1 MICVLLCMTYVRTTI
16 ETQVSLLKRS
26 YCVLIINSMIYNI
39 SLHTISS
46 KLDAFLISVVLLWL
60 ICIEEKISVGCSK
73 NMNLKEAGF
82 CIELHIKK
90 SKCEFTPVVGGPV
103 LLIVLFFVLSYYV
116 ICVLGAVF

>member
-1 MICVLLCMTYVRTTI
+1 VLLCMTYVRTTI
-16 ETQVSLLKRS
+16 GTQVSLLKRS
-26 YCVLIINSMIYNI
+26 YCVLIINSMIYNV

-46 KLDAFLISVVLLWL
+46 KLDAFLISVVLLRL

-82 CIELHIKK
+82 RIELHIKK
-90 SKCEFTPVVGGPV
+90 SKREFTPVEGGPV

-116 ICVLGAVF
+116 FCVLGSVF